1 MDRPQ
6 TQLNGHKGSFTPKQN
21 HFVQEYLIDL
31 NATQAAI
38 RAGYSELTARQMGAE
53 NLSKPNI
60 AAAICEA
67 KKTRSKRTEITQDRV
82 LEELARIAFAN
93 VGDYLK
99 VGENGIL
106 ALDLAGADDEAMGA
120 IAEVTQD
127 TLINASEG
135 KAVSVRRTRLKAHPK
150 LQALRILAE
159 HLGMIGNARTGD
171 ARQQDQDIPPL
182 FERLRIYEIEEEMA
196 REAELREAN
205 GQPSPPS
212 SAATPSS

>member
-1 MDRPQ
+1 MSKLR
-6 TQLNGHKGSFTPKQN
+6 PKQER
-21 HFVQEYLIDL
+21 FVEEYLADL

-38 RAGYSELTARQMGAE
+38 RAGYSPRTARQVGHE
-53 NLSKPNI
+53 NLSKPDI

-82 LEELARIAFAN
+82 LEELARIAFSN

-106 ALDLAGADDEAMGA
+106 ALDLAGVDDEAMGA

-127 TLINASEG
+127 TLINASKG
-135 KAVSVRRTRLKAHPK
+135 KAASVRRTRVKTHPK
-150 LQALRILAE
+150 LQALRLLAE

-171 ARQQDQDIPPL
+171 AGHQDPGFVPL
-182 FERLRIYEIEEEMA
+182 HERLRIYEIEEEMA
-196 REAELREAN
+196 REAELRGAN
-205 GQPSPPS
+205 GQPSKRDTPPR
-212 SAATPSS
+212 